1 MRNSTKQKKEKK
13 GGDLM
18 ISLKNVSK
26 SFDEQVVLKN
36 VNLLVF
42 EHEFIALVGRNGS
55 GKSTLLKIMA
65 GILEPD
71 EGSINMLSDLKV
83 AYFPQEIPQ
92 KDQKKTTKELIASVT
107 GSEPEKIYG
116 GIADL
121 LGKLKLSKEK
131 LDCRVE
137 TLSGGEKSKVMLV
150 LILKSSADIF
160 LLDEPT
166 NNLDLQGLVIL
177 ENFIMSSSA
186 GFLIVSHDRKFLERI
201 VVGII
206 EMNEETHN
214 VEIYSSCTYSK
225 YLEERKKKEEKE
237 LTVYQDYINEKRRV
251 ETAIRER
258 KQEAQRIQKGPNVK
272 RDHDKYVVGFKKDRS
287 RKIVSQAS
295 SLEKRLERLEEIEK
309 QKFHLPL
316 NLEFRFLERSG
327 DIVFRLESAEIKH
340 DNFQLGPINLEIDYG
355 NRIAILGPNGGG
367 KSTFLQILIGMKQPD
382 RGFIHCGSRVKIGYL
397 PQENIFEQKYS
408 VLKHFLE
415 QTDLN
420 ETNARRILNRFGFSA
435 DDVKRTV
442 EKLSPGERSRLVLA
456 TLMAKETNCLIL
468 DEPSNHLD
476 PEALDRL
483 ETALKDFPGT
493 IIMVSHDRH
502 LIDQIGI
509 TKTYLMENGKLV
521 PLKDYHDYENMVLS
535 EK

>member
-1 MRNSTKQKKEKK
+1 
-13 GGDLM
+13 M
-18 ISLKNVSK
+18 ISFKNINK
-26 SFDEQVVLKN
+26 SFNGQIVLRDIN
-36 VNLLVF
+36 F
-42 EHEFIALVGRNGS
+42 SISEHESLALVGRNGS

-65 GILEPD
+65 GILGPD
-71 EGSINMLSDLKV
+71 EGSVDMLSDLKV

-92 KDQKKTTKELIASVT
+92 KDQKKTAKELIASAM
-107 GSEPEKIYG
+107 GSEPEKVYG
-116 GIADL
+116 KIADL

-137 TLSGGEKSKVMLV
+137 TLSGGEKSKVMLA

-206 EMNEETHN
+206 EMNEETYN
-214 VEIYSSCTYSK
+214 VEIYSPCTYSK
-225 YLEERKKKEEKE
+225 YLKERKRKEEQE
-237 LTVYQDYINEKRRV
+237 LAAYQDYIDEKRKF

-258 KQEAQRIQKGPNVK
+258 KQEAQRIQKGPKVK
-272 RDHDKYVVGFKKDRS
+272 RDHDKYIVSFKKDRS
-287 RKIVSQAS
+287 KKIASQAS
-295 SLEKRLERLEEIEK
+295 SLEKRLERLESVQK
-309 QKFHLPL
+309 PKFHLPL

-327 DIVFRLESAEIKH
+327 DIVFRLESAEAKQ
-340 DNFQLGPINLEIDYG
+340 DNFHLGPINIEIDYG

-367 KSTFLQILIGMKQPD
+367 KSTFLQILIGMRQPD
-382 RGFIHCGSRVKIGYL
+382 SGFIHHGSRVKIGYL
-397 PQENIFEQKYS
+397 PQENIFEQKHS

-415 QTDLN
+415 QADIS

-442 EKLSPGERSRLVLA
+442 EQLSPGERSRLILA

-483 ETALKDFPGT
+483 ETVLKDFPGT
-493 IIMVSHDRH
+493 IIMVSHDRY
-502 LIDQIGI
+502 LIDQTGI
-509 TKTYLMENGKLV
+509 TKTYLMENGKLI
-521 PLKDYHDYENMVLS
+521 PLKDYHDYENLVLP